1 MPTAKK
7 NTTPTTQKPSRRVK
21 SPPSAP
27 QSKPESKA
35 PGVLD
40 SIAEFLLSA
49 TKAKPITRPQVLA
62 KLVKRF
68 PERGADALAV
78 TLGCQ
83 LGKRSEQRGIKLHRT
98 DEGGY
103 FAVAKR

>member
-68 PERGADALAV
+68 PEREADALST
-78 TLGCQ
+78 TLNCQ
-83 LGKRSEQRGIKLHRT
+83 LGKRIEQRGIKLHRT
-98 DEGGY
+98 EDGY
-103 FAVAKR
+103 FATGKR

>member
-21 SPPSAP
+21 SPRSAP

-49 TKAKPITRPQVLA
+49 TKAKPIPRPQVLA

-68 PERGADALAV
+68 PEREADALST
-78 TLGCQ
+78 TLNCQ
-83 LGKRSEQRGIKLHRT
+83 LGKRIEQRGIKLHRT
-98 DEGGY
+98 EDGY
-103 FAVAKR
+103 FATGKR